1 MAIDKTNYERITV
14 DLGAMRKLSSKLRE
28 DGDKLAGYIGE
39 IDENI
44 RQLGFD
50 WEDQNYAR
58 FMLYYA
64 DRETWVRNYD
74 DFAQDQ
80 AEWLDKAIKIYES
93 LASDVEGKIGP
104 VLEGFGL

>member
-1 MAIDKTNYERITV
+1 MSIDKTNYERITV
-14 DLGAMRKLSSKLRE
+14 DLGAMRKLADKLRS
-28 DGDKLAGYIGE
+28 DGDKLASLIAKINE
-39 IDENI
+39 DI
-44 RQLGFD
+44 RLLGFD
-50 WEDQNYAR
+50 WEDQNYAK

-64 DRETWVRNYD
+64 DREMYVRNYD

-93 LASDVEGKIGP
+93 LASDVEAKIGP